1 METFF
6 QEYMPLLFCILGA
19 AVILLFVFC
28 IVLLL
33 KINREKKRYDLFTGA
48 KRRPPHNLET
58 KIQEY
63 YEHSKSIDE
72 KYTKL
77 LDMMTDIDKTTK
89 QQIRKVGLVR
99 YNPFEEMGGNLCF
112 ALALLD
118 GEDNG
123 VVLNGIHSR
132 TGSFTY
138 AKPIEMGVST
148 YMLSNEEK
156 QAVKMAQDNAHEP
169 QHEKIVRVRF
179 KPVFKRRYAAA
190 AEQKMTTKDVAENQ
204 KIPSLGDVTQAEQ
217 AQIQAEEE
225 KAGKIAAADLE
236 KLQEDL
242 QAELKIGLHTE
253 DFQGIQG
260 FQEDARECE
269 PKTEPKRRNQQTKN
283 NVGDMAETE
292 IPAPPIHENHKKQK
306 KTLQEQVQE
315 ELSKQAEQR
324 AETEIPAPPIH
335 EKQKKQK
342 KTLQEQVQEE
352 LSKQAEQRTETD
364 AEIPPLPKSPE
375 NIWKE
380 KMIAEWKKASEEMAA
395 KTPAP
400 EPETPALNNSEKAWK
415 AHILEELEKAKAE
428 KASMETSSPP
438 PKAEKSWKDKIMEEL
453 EKAESEKA
461 EAEQEASAEALQ
473 KDLQAELQS
482 LFSPTEEKQ

>member
-283 NVGDMAETE
+283 NVEDM
-292 IPAPPIHENHKKQK
+292 
-306 KTLQEQVQE
+306 
-315 ELSKQAEQR
+315 